1 MWVFEENDDNQAK
14 ASGGD
19 ARRKF
24 PYVEY
29 LAINCVTY
37 KLRPINAL
45 ERKQI

>member
-1 MWVFEENDDNQAK
+1 MWVFEENDGNQAK

-29 LAINCVTY
+29 LQNDLQTQTY
-37 KLRPINAL
+37 
-45 ERKQI
+45 